1 MKRRMTPSLRI
12 GRVVRVS
19 VLGCVVV
26 VVLAGVSRSPLHA
39 SSCAKPRAA
48 CRERLLAP
56 AGYAAFCGNAPD
68 CPPGHVPV
76 ALRRRLH
83 LPVVK
88 RGARCPVSAPGR
100 VVNPITSPVIGD
112 GPLYAVSVFS
122 LARSG
127 VLPFEYPPGRNSL
140 FRGSSWGGQVLK
152 WIGDPA
158 YTGPA
163 LIRGRQLDG
172 PHRLGFG
179 RWKIPYSE
187 MQLAPGKGDPH
198 AGGWRGW
205 GGYARFRAAGCYG
218 VQVDGTSFSEV
229 IVFKAVIDRGP
240 R

>member
-1 MKRRMTPSLRI
+1 MRL
-12 GRVVRVS
+12 S
-19 VLGCVVV
+19 VLGCL
-26 VVLAGVSRSPLHA
+26 VLAVFTADAVVRSQASA
-39 SSCAKPRAA
+39 SSCARPRPA

-56 AGYAAFCGNAPD
+56 AGYAAFCGSAPD
-68 CPPGHVPV
+68 CPPGHVPA

-88 RGARCPVSAPGR
+88 RGTRCPVSAPGR
-100 VVNPITSPVIGD
+100 VVSPDSAPAIGD
-112 GPLYAVSVFS
+112 GPLYAVSVLS

-127 VLPFEYPPGRNSL
+127 VLPFEYPLGRNGL

-158 YTGPA
+158 YAGPA

-179 RWKIPYSE
+179 RWRIPYSE
-187 MQLAPGKGDPH
+187 MQLAPGKGDPD

-218 VQVDGTSFSEV
+218 IQVDGTHFSEV
-229 IVFKAVIDRGP
+229 IVFKAAIVP
-240 R
+240 